1 MSMQN
6 LSPDELL
13 SITGGCPSCQ
23 VSNDQHVQLGYSFGY
38 HLGEAIGE
46 TISEVGAIIKAI
58 SPFSWFK

>member
-1 MSMQN
+1 MEKKLLN
-6 LSPDELL
+6 NDELI
-13 SITGGCPSCQ
+13 SISGGCPSCQ